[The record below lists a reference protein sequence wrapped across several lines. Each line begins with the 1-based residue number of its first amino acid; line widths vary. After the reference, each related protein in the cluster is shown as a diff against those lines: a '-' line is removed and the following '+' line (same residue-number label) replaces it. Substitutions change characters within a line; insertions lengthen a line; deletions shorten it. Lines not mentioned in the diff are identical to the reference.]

1 MHISRQDINTLNIKY
16 IIGSIHTVCLIVSQG
31 IQLPQLIISILALYL
46 FVSVN
51 LGAEIWKYLQRSLIR
66 SCAFM

>member
-51 LGAEIWKYLQRSLIR
+51 LGAEI
-66 SCAFM
+66 